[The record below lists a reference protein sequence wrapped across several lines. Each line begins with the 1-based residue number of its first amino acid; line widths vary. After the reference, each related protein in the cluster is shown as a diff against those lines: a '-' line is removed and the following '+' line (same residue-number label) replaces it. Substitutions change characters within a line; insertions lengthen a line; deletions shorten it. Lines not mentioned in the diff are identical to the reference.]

1 MQESEPAIG
10 VSCKTEIPMRFAS
23 SWQLIGNKRK
33 VLRLLAELNY
43 YLVARAHEQPE
54 RDNEYDTPTYS
65 DGDELELFL
74 QTVISKL
81 KK

>member
-1 MQESEPAIG
+1 MQESEPTIG
-10 VSCKTEIPMRFAS
+10 ISCKTEIPMRFAS

-54 RDNEYDTPTYS
+54 RDMPTYS

-74 QTVISKL
+74 QTVMYKL